1 MNCMQWLSC
10 VHIITITRH
19 GNLTGEPLWPRRLS
33 IEIQQAYVLISIYI
47 YIHICWVRCCA
58 LDVTPPDVHSC
69 ISAYPLNRSTAGM
82 SPPGFAVGSSVQPL
96 HLCIYMY
103 IYIYICVYI
112 YIYIYIPAAVI
123 LIVEHTTTACRE
135 YLYRSDV
142 YIHKNSCLMHV
153 CYCGSSSAHQAL
165 HSAPRKCAKESVLK
179 LLAQAGAKQTSPYVL
194 TPCPRTHTWRRT
206 ERCKSII
213 LR

>member
-1 MNCMQWLSC
+1 MLGKMLCFRCHTPGCSQL
-10 VHIITITRH
+10 HIR
-19 GNLTGEPLWPRRLS
+19 
-33 IEIQQAYVLISIYI
+33 ISIKQEYRWHVTARIRSRFECPTLAFMYI
-47 YIHICWVRCCA
+47 YV
-58 LDVTPPDVHSC
+58 
-69 ISAYPLNRSTAGM
+69 
-82 SPPGFAVGSSVQPL
+82 
-96 HLCIYMY
+96 Y

-165 HSAPRKCAKESVLK
+165 HSAPRKRAKESVLK

-194 TPCPRTHTWRRT
+194 TPCPRTRTWRRT

>member
-1 MNCMQWLSC
+1 MLGKMLCFRCHTPGCSQL
-10 VHIITITRH
+10 HIR
-19 GNLTGEPLWPRRLS
+19 
-33 IEIQQAYVLISIYI
+33 ISIKQEYRWHVTARIRSRFECTTLAFMYIYVYI
-47 YIHICWVRCCA
+47 YI
-58 LDVTPPDVHSC
+58 
-69 ISAYPLNRSTAGM
+69 
-82 SPPGFAVGSSVQPL
+82 F
-96 HLCIYMY
+96 
-103 IYIYICVYI
+103 VYI

>member
-47 YIHICWVRCCA
+47 YTYMLGKMLCFRCHTPGCSQLHIRISIKQEYRWH
-58 LDVTPPDVHSC
+58 VTAR
-69 ISAYPLNRSTAGM
+69 IRSRFECTTLA
-82 SPPGFAVGSSVQPL
+82 F
-96 HLCIYMY
+96 MY
-103 IYIYICVYI
+103 IYVYIYIFVYI

-165 HSAPRKCAKESVLK
+165 HSAPRKRAKESVLK